1 MGLIVVA
8 TDGSP
13 SASAALDEGIELARE
28 AGHRIAIVT
37 VWQALQGDFG
47 LAYPATAVL
56 SELLDAE
63 RDHAEATLLEARQ
76 RAEAAG
82 LEAETYLLTG
92 DPAQT
97 VCRFAREHDAR
108 LIACGTHGYG
118 TMMSLLAGSV
128 SQEIIRRA
136 DCPVLVT
143 HADSK
148 EDTPGRERGS
158 VLGHRF

>member
-13 SASAALDEGIELARE
+13 AANASLAEAVALASE
-28 AGHRIAIVT
+28 AGHRLAVVT

-47 LAYPATAVL
+47 LAYPPTAVL

-63 RDHAEATLLEARQ
+63 RDHAEATL
-76 RAEAAG
+76 AEAVELGAAAG
-82 LEAETYLLTG
+82 VTVETHLLTG

-108 LIACGTHGYG
+108 MIAVGTHGYG
-118 TMMSLLAGSV
+118 TMMSLLMGSV
-128 SQEIIRRA
+128 SGDIIRGA
-136 DCPVLVT
+136 HCPVLVT
-143 HADSK
+143 HTSPADSSR
-148 EDTPGRERGS
+148 DHAAGTALGRHG
-158 VLGHRF
+158 